1 MVFGQIVRFLLY
13 LLLLFEILFP
23 HLIGIVSNQ
32 LVLINLSFSLSMCL
46 LITNNSQIICHAIV
60 GLIIKMQGNREKGGN
75 QNQLDSQ
82 SLKLKSNRIIKNL
95 EIKRCQ
101 THRKV

>member
-23 HLIGIVSNQ
+23 HLISIIPNQ

-46 LITNNSQIICHAIV
+46 LITNNSQIICHAVV
-60 GLIIKMQGNREKGGN
+60 GLIIKMQGNRNKEDTQK
-75 QNQLDSQ
+75 QLDSQ
-82 SLKLKSNRIIKNL
+82 
-95 EIKRCQ
+95 
-101 THRKV
+101 